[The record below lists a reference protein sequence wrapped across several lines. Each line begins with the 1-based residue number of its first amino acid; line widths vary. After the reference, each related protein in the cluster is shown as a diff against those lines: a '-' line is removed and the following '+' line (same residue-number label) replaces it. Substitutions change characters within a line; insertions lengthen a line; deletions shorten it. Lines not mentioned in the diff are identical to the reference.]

1 MASAPVP
8 EVVYVDDRGDSNLE
22 DALLDES
29 VEKPGLTEAAMKQ
42 TPDEDGIDGFEPV
55 QINPV
60 KVTEEIHAIDINIGQ
75 ALATRDFD
83 TMSLPRSKAGR
94 QAMLIALTKGH
105 HNGLLKYVLIKFKQV
120 CSPSQ
125 LDWLLDNVPAASRQF
140 LFLFPQS
147 SRANKARRVFA
158 ITETSSRT
166 SSHDYQQMT
175 MSNQDLLD
183 WALRQQAICQQLIAQ
198 AQLPTDASDTC
209 ASGSAAV
216 HALLAAGKLAQ
227 AEQLGT
233 ALHASMTPETLLW
246 CYVLTFGPTRQCGAI
261 ETHIKSMLEPLWP
274 RQLYAPLFHLSELL
288 WQDVAQRACAP
299 SKLVV
304 DGSHSQPS
312 AETEAQAAPEDD
324 SEQPEDDAEMV
335 LPDDLKKSQGY
346 MCGWISAMTNPQEQF
361 ILAAINGLEPLA
373 MSAIA
378 AMQTLAQVQV
388 CVLTLKQNTLKTKFP
403 FLDKHCDSYHRAF
416 EDKMRLLSERS
427 LLEEHLEKLQDL
439 WLQPQTFIGFV
450 RLPRISDAP
459 VIEEASRHVRDTMGA
474 VASIAESLPEQASQA
489 GRTMFRSVAMTAW
502 RLTAKPR

>member
-105 HNGLLKYVLIKFKQV
+105 HNGLLK
-120 CSPSQ
+120 
-125 LDWLLDNVPAASRQF
+125 
-140 LFLFPQS
+140 QS